1 MRGNEEQKEGS
12 IVAEVERWEQRAVG
26 AADFVFVDVL
36 FVKMLLVKSRN
47 RATID
52 TRYTVAVQRNSI
64 HVMNLLLQ
72 GYTLSSY
79 IACGL
84 EY

>member
-1 MRGNEEQKEGS
+1 MRGNEEKKEGS
-12 IVAEVERWEQRAVG
+12 IVAEVERWEERAVG

-52 TRYTVAVQRNSI
+52 TRTNDTES
-64 HVMNLLLQ
+64 
-72 GYTLSSY
+72 LSKEIVY
-79 IACGL
+79 M
-84 EY
+84 